1 MNKRELVDVTFIG
14 AVIVILAAAFLYV
27 NLV

>member
-1 MNKRELVDVTFIG
+1 MNKREMVDVSFIG
-14 AVIVILAAAFLYV
+14 AVVAILAAAFLYV